1 VNSGRTRTNRP
12 DHRHKSCTWKPL
24 LDLVLTTLLKMF
36 IELLEDSSQWIRCAD
51 RRSWPLVKMKKK
63 WSERTNQSIQI
74 PGLLIAASALELSVY
89 LENYLR

>member
-36 IELLEDSSQWIRCAD
+36 IELLEDSSQRIRCAD
-51 RRSWPLVKMKKK
+51 RPPILAAGQNEKKM
-63 WSERTNQSIQI
+63 
-74 PGLLIAASALELSVY
+74 V
-89 LENYLR
+89 